1 MFCKRIARLRAI
13 ALLTDRRG
21 TSGTEFALLLPMLTI
36 LLMGVFDY
44 GSLAYDSM
52 QVAAAAHA
60 GADYALHN
68 GWSASGVQT
77 AVTGAT
83 TLPQVS
89 ATPAPQLT
97 TACIVS
103 GAIVAT
109 TGSTCAGGGTPGS
122 YVVVNAQAPFTPLVS
137 WAAFALPWTIAARAT
152 VRIQ

>member
-1 MFCKRIARLRAI
+1 
-13 ALLTDRRG
+13 
-21 TSGTEFALLLPMLTI
+21 
-36 LLMGVFDY
+36 
-44 GSLAYDSM
+44 M
-52 QVAAAAHA
+52 QVSAAAHA

-68 GWSASGVQT
+68 GWNAINVEG

-97 TACIVS
+97 SACIVS
-103 GAIVAT
+103 GAVVAA
-109 TGSTCAGGGTPGS
+109 TGATCAGGGTPGS

-137 WAAFALPWTIAARAT
+137 WAAFAMPSTISAQAT

>member
-1 MFCKRIARLRAI
+1 MRRTSLRIVAC
-13 ALLTDRRG
+13 LTDRRG
-21 TSGTEFALLLPMLTI
+21 TSGTEFALLMPILTV
-36 LLMGVFDY
+36 LLMGIFDY

-52 QVAAAAHA
+52 QVSAAAHA

-68 GWSASGVQT
+68 GWSATGVQT

-97 TACIVS
+97 AACIVS
-103 GAIVAT
+103 GAVVAT

-122 YVVVNAQAPFTPLVS
+122 YVVVNAQAPFTPLLS
-137 WAAFALPWTIAARAT
+137 WAAFALPSTISAQAT

>member
-1 MFCKRIARLRAI
+1 
-13 ALLTDRRG
+13 
-21 TSGTEFALLLPMLTI
+21 MLTV
-36 LLMGVFDY
+36 LLMGIFDY

-52 QVAAAAHA
+52 QVSAAAHA

-68 GWSASGVQT
+68 GWNAINVEG

-97 TACIVS
+97 SACIVS
-103 GAIVAT
+103 GAVVAA
-109 TGSTCAGGGTPGS
+109 TGATCAGGGTPGS

-137 WAAFALPWTIAARAT
+137 WAAFAMPSTISAQAT